1 MTQKRKHIYTYI
13 FTQRKRCSLNYSQEG
28 YHFLEHL
35 CLPFLIQVC
44 PRVQTLPM
52 AITPTLLVCTDF
64 CLHWIPSNMS
74 THELKNAGCSKHR
87 PKSLHFFILK
97 SSRKRAAKNREHFT
111 NLASNG
117 PISVDF
123 PKNIGFIIFSISE
136 LTKQRFLNHLNYKS
150 NSFF

>member
-1 MTQKRKHIYTYI
+1 
-13 FTQRKRCSLNYSQEG
+13 
-28 YHFLEHL
+28 
-35 CLPFLIQVC
+35 
-44 PRVQTLPM
+44 
-52 AITPTLLVCTDF
+52 
-64 CLHWIPSNMS
+64 MS

-150 NSFF
+150 NSFFKFFLMWTIFKIFIEFVTILLLFYVFWPRGCVVF